1 MGKASRTKQ
10 QVTGRNKTAARRAAE
25 RRTQVHRRVLLA
37 SGAIVAVIAIV
48 VTFTVIALNTKK
60 TAPSAVSNGPTGAA
74 LAKVVSDTTSVPP
87 SILDTVGAGSVTT
100 PPTAVSGTPLTA
112 GGKPE
117 VLYIG
122 AEFCP
127 YCALQQW
134 GLVVALSRFGTFS
147 GLRTVHSSSTDVYPD
162 TPTWTFYGSSYTCRY
177 LTFTPVEQASNVPDA
192 TAPLGYVPLQSP
204 TAGQQA
210 LLRKYD
216 PGLSI
221 PFTDIGNKYVISG
234 ASASPQ
240 VLAGKSWAQIA
251 SSLHDGSGPVA
262 QAVDGTANYVT
273 AAICKLTNDQPI
285 TACTPTVTALASK
298 MRRAVV
304 PAGLRIAGADRC
316 RICRERAGEGGAICH
331 LMACWL
337 VSCGGS

>member
-1 MGKASRTKQ
+1 
-10 QVTGRNKTAARRAAE
+10 
-25 RRTQVHRRVLLA
+25 VLLA

-74 LAKVVSDTTSVPP
+74 LTKVVSDTTSVPP

-134 GLVVALSRFGTFS
+134 GLVVALSRFGTFT
-147 GLRTVHSSSTDVYPD
+147 GLRTVHSSSTDIYPN
-162 TPTWTFYGSSYTCRY
+162 TSTWTFYGSSYTSRY
-177 LTFTPVEQASNVPDA
+177 LTFTPVEQATNVPDA

-210 LLRKYD
+210 SLRKYD
-216 PGLSI
+216 PELSI
-221 PFTDIGNKYVISG
+221 PFTDIGNKYVIIG

-240 VLAGKSWAQIA
+240 VLGQELGSDRLLAARPVQPG
-251 SSLHDGSGPVA
+251 SSSRERDRQLHHRRHL
-262 QAVDGTANYVT
+262 QA
-273 AAICKLTNDQPI
+273 DQP
-285 TACTPTVTALASK
+285 
-298 MRRAVV
+298 
-304 PAGLRIAGADRC
+304 AGHCLYAD
-316 RICRERAGEGGAICH
+316 CH
-331 LMACWL
+331 GPGLKDMTD
-337 VSCGGS
+337 

>member
-10 QVTGRNKTAARRAAE
+10 HPTGRNETAARRAAQ
-25 RRTQVHRRVLLA
+25 RRAQVRRRVLLA

-48 VTFTVIALNTKK
+48 VAFVVIALNTKK
-60 TAPSAVSNGPTGAA
+60 TAPSSAAGNGPTGAA
-74 LAKVVSDTTSVPP
+74 LAKVVSDTTGVSA
-87 SILDTVGAGSVTT
+87 SILDAVGAGSVTR
-100 PPTAVSGTPLTA
+100 PPTVVSGAPLTS

-117 VLYIG
+117 MLYIG

-147 GLRTVHSSSTDVYPD
+147 GLRTVHSSSTDVYPN
-162 TPTWTFYGSSYTCRY
+162 TPTWTFYGSSYTSKY
-177 LTFTPVEQASNVPDA
+177 LTFTPVEQATNVPDA
-192 TAPLGYVPLQSP
+192 SAPLGYVPLQSP
-204 TAGQQA
+204 TARQQA

-216 PGLSI
+216 PELSI

-251 SSLHDGSGPVA
+251 LSLHDASGPVA

-273 AAICKLTNDQPI
+273 AAICKLTNGQPI
-285 TACTPTVTALASK
+285 TACTTAVTALASK
-298 MRRAVV
+298 M
-304 PAGLRIAGADRC
+304 
-316 RICRERAGEGGAICH
+316 
-331 LMACWL
+331 
-337 VSCGGS
+337 

>member
-1 MGKASRTKQ
+1 MGKASRMKQ
-10 QVTGRNKTAARRAAE
+10 HRSGRNKSAARRAAE
-25 RRTQVHRRVLLA
+25 RRAQVRRRVLLA
-37 SGAIVAVIAIV
+37 SGAIVVVIAIV
-48 VTFTVIALNTKK
+48 VTFVVIALNTKK
-60 TAPSAVSNGPTGAA
+60 TAPSSAADNGPTGAA
-74 LAKVVSDTTSVPP
+74 LATVVSATTSV
-87 SILDTVGAGSVTT
+87 SASTLDAVGGGSVTR
-100 PPTAVSGTPLTA
+100 PPAAVSGAPLTS

-127 YCALQQW
+127 YCALEQW

-162 TPTWTFYGSSYTCRY
+162 TPTWTFYGSSYTSKY
-177 LTFTPVEQASNVPDA
+177 LTFTPVEQATNVPDA
-192 TAPLGYVPLQSP
+192 SAPLGYVPLQSP

-216 PGLSI
+216 PELSI

-251 SSLHDGSGPVA
+251 LSLHDASGPVA
-262 QAVDGTANYVT
+262 QAVDGTANYIT
-273 AAICKLTNDQPI
+273 AAICKLTNGQPI

-298 MRRAVV
+298 M
-304 PAGLRIAGADRC
+304 
-316 RICRERAGEGGAICH
+316 
-331 LMACWL
+331 
-337 VSCGGS
+337 

>member
-10 QVTGRNKTAARRAAE
+10 HPPGRNKTAARRAAE
-25 RRTQVHRRVLLA
+25 RRAQVRNRVLLA
-37 SGAIVAVIAIV
+37 SGAIVVVMVIV
-48 VTFTVIALNTKK
+48 VAFAVVALNTKK
-60 TAPSAVSNGPTGAA
+60 TAPSSGAGNGPTGAA
-74 LAKVVSDTTSVPP
+74 LATVVSDTTSVPA
-87 SILDTVGAGSVTT
+87 SILDAVGAGSVTT
-100 PPTAVSGTPLTA
+100 PPVAVSGEALTS

-117 VLYIG
+117 MLYLG

-127 YCALQQW
+127 YCALEQW

-147 GLRTVHSSSTDVYPD
+147 GLRTVHSSSTDVHPD
-162 TPTWTFYGSSYTCRY
+162 TPTWTFYGSSYTSRY

-216 PGLSI
+216 PELSI
-221 PFTDIGNKYVISG
+221 PFADIGNKYVISG

-251 SSLHDGSGPVA
+251 SSLHDASSSVA
-262 QAVDGTANYVT
+262 QAVDGTANY
-273 AAICKLTNDQPI
+273 I
-285 TACTPTVTALASK
+285 TPLSAS
-298 MRRAVV
+298 
-304 PAGLRIAGADRC
+304 
-316 RICRERAGEGGAICH
+316 
-331 LMACWL
+331 
-337 VSCGGS
+337 